1 MLILAGALLVL
12 GLYLWER
19 YRRAS
24 ATRRASVRQTPVVA
38 VAPGVLP
45 PATLARPCASE
56 QQPGQFPPAKPR
68 TPPPLP
74 GAPRQVIALH
84 VISLEN
90 LPGPDIIAALN
101 AADMQLGPMRIFHR
115 WPPAPH
121 RDVLAP
127 ESGSPPQAVFSLANM
142 VEPGHIPAEQ
152 IENFSTPGLV
162 LFMTLPNVLDGM
174 TAFEDMFAATRQLAE
189 KLGAE
194 VYDEQRNILTLQ
206 ALEHTR
212 ERISEWQRRQLL
224 AQAQSSS

>member
-38 VAPGVLP
+38 
-45 PATLARPCASE
+45 E
-56 QQPGQFPPAKPR
+56 QQPGQFPPAKLR

-101 AADMQLGPMRIFHR
+101 AVDMQLGPMRIFHR

-121 RDVLAP
+121 REERQRRVLLVSREAGGRERPP
-127 ESGSPPQAVFSLANM
+127 ESESPPQAVFSLANM

-212 ERISEWQRRQLL
+212 ERIREWQRRQLL